1 MHPALAY
8 LLYIVTGLLM
18 LGVFSVIYTAV
29 TRHKEFDLIREGN
42 LAAAM
47 SFGGALIGFSFTVG
61 VGIAVHATFTMFLVW
76 GVAAMAVQIVVY
88 AGLSFFVRGMNQAI
102 EENNLAM
109 GALLGAISLAAGVVN
124 AGCLT

>member
-8 LLYIVTGLLM
+8 LLYIVTGLIM
-18 LGVFSVIYTAV
+18 LGAFSAIYTAV
-29 TRHKEFDLIREGN
+29 TRHKEFDLIRAGN
-42 LAAAM
+42 MAAAL
-47 SFGGALIGFSFTVG
+47 SFGGALVGFSFTVG

-76 GVAAMAVQIVVY
+76 GVAAMAVQILVY
-88 AGLSFFVRGMNQAI
+88 ALLSFCVRGMNEAI